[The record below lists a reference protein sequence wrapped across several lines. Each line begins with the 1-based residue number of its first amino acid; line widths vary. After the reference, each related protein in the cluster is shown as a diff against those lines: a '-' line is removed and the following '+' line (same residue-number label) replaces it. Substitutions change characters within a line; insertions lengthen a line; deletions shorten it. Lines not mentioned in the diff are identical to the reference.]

1 MINFIVYLITNSIII
16 FILLNYLNNKYKT
29 KYKKIFYI
37 LVCCIFTIGISIIN
51 SYDIPILNL
60 VCNLFLFNIINF
72 TCYEHEEIFEYFKDI
87 IYFFLLIFLDTLA
100 FFIVGLIYPITE
112 EITIFRALSAS
123 LIVLLCNMIIRK
135 YISITKIESV
145 PIREIIIYL
154 FITIFYIFIIYIF
167 SRNYDLL
174 KDQFSKGLIIF
185 FVIGQVLID
194 LMIYYY
200 LNFVGLSYKMEKEV
214 IEIHQQLEM
223 KKMYYTN
230 LKKTYEQNRKII
242 YDFKNYIQVLEKTYK
257 KNENASNNLKRQL
270 YDVLEKNKIKYNTS
284 SEILD
289 IILMDKENEALK
301 EKIEFTFKMEIL
313 DISFISEIDLITI
326 FGNIYDNA
334 IEANKEN
341 NSEKFIRTAI
351 YKIGE
356 MLVIRIENSCNNT
369 LEYDGSRI
377 KSTKKNHKGIGM
389 NNIKEAVKKYNG
401 IFQIYIVKRKCRVI
415 ISIPIKFT
423 DK

>member
-1 MINFIVYLITNSIII
+1 M
-16 FILLNYLNNKYKT
+16 NN
-29 KYKKIFYI
+29 
-37 LVCCIFTIGISIIN
+37 LG
-51 SYDIPILNL
+51 
-60 VCNLFLFNIINF
+60 
-72 TCYEHEEIFEYFKDI
+72 
-87 IYFFLLIFLDTLA
+87 
-100 FFIVGLIYPITE
+100 
-112 EITIFRALSAS
+112 
-123 LIVLLCNMIIRK
+123 
-135 YISITKIESV
+135 
-145 PIREIIIYL
+145 
-154 FITIFYIFIIYIF
+154 
-167 SRNYDLL
+167 
-174 KDQFSKGLIIF
+174 
-185 FVIGQVLID
+185 
-194 LMIYYY
+194 YY

-242 YDFKNYIQVLEKTYK
+242 HDFKNYIQVLEKTYK

>member
-1 MINFIVYLITNSIII
+1 
-16 FILLNYLNNKYKT
+16 
-29 KYKKIFYI
+29 
-37 LVCCIFTIGISIIN
+37 
-51 SYDIPILNL
+51 
-60 VCNLFLFNIINF
+60 
-72 TCYEHEEIFEYFKDI
+72 
-87 IYFFLLIFLDTLA
+87 
-100 FFIVGLIYPITE
+100 
-112 EITIFRALSAS
+112 
-123 LIVLLCNMIIRK
+123 
-135 YISITKIESV
+135 
-145 PIREIIIYL
+145 
-154 FITIFYIFIIYIF
+154 
-167 SRNYDLL
+167 
-174 KDQFSKGLIIF
+174 
-185 FVIGQVLID
+185 
-194 LMIYYY
+194 
-200 LNFVGLSYKMEKEV
+200 
-214 IEIHQQLEM
+214 
-223 KKMYYTN
+223 
-230 LKKTYEQNRKII
+230 
-242 YDFKNYIQVLEKTYK
+242 
-257 KNENASNNLKRQL
+257 
-270 YDVLEKNKIKYNTS
+270 
-284 SEILD
+284 
-289 IILMDKENEALK
+289 MDKENEALK

>member
-1 MINFIVYLITNSIII
+1 M
-16 FILLNYLNNKYKT
+16 
-29 KYKKIFYI
+29 
-37 LVCCIFTIGISIIN
+37 
-51 SYDIPILNL
+51 
-60 VCNLFLFNIINF
+60 
-72 TCYEHEEIFEYFKDI
+72 
-87 IYFFLLIFLDTLA
+87 
-100 FFIVGLIYPITE
+100 GLIYPITE

-242 YDFKNYIQVLEKTYK
+242 HDFKNYIQVLEKTYK